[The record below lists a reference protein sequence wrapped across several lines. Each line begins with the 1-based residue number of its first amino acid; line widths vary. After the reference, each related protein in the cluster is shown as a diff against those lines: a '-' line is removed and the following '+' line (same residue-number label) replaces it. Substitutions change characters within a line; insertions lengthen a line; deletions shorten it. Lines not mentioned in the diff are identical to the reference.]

1 MTPDRRWLSTV
12 PIAHRGLHDAAS
24 GIPENSLSAF
34 AAAVAEG
41 YAIELDLRLSRDGA
55 AVVFHDETLGRM
67 TRATGAVH
75 DRTVEELNKIN
86 LVGSGETIPTLAQ
99 VLTQVNA
106 RVPLLIEIKAPT
118 RYVGKLEATVAEGL
132 RDYRGSCAV
141 QSFNP
146 LCIGWFR
153 QHAPEICRGL
163 LSADFSDKP
172 IMNTAKFAPKFMPAA
187 AERFALRHLLS
198 APFVHPHFIGYDVDA
213 LPALAP
219 WITKHLGLPLLAWT
233 VRSER
238 QREIGAAHAD
248 NVIFEGYRPALRR
261 DD

>member
-1 MTPDRRWLSTV
+1 MTPDRSWLKTL
-12 PIAHRGLHDAAS
+12 PIAHRGLHDTAS
-24 GIPENSLSAF
+24 GIPENSLPAF
-34 AAAVAEG
+34 AAAISAG
-41 YAIELDLRLSRDGA
+41 YAIELDVRLSRDGA
-55 AVVFHDETLGRM
+55 PIVFHDETLARM
-67 TRATGAVH
+67 TGTSSAVH
-75 DRTVEELNKIN
+75 DGTAEELNKIN
-86 LVGSGETIPTLAQ
+86 LVGSSETIPTLAQ
-99 VLTQVNA
+99 VLAHVKA
-106 RVPLLIEIKAPT
+106 RVPLLVEVKAPT
-118 RYVGKLEATVAEGL
+118 RHVGTLEMAVALLL
-132 RDYRGSCAV
+132 RDYRGPYAV

-153 QHAPEICRGL
+153 DHAPEICRGL
-163 LSADFSDKP
+163 LSTNFGDKP
-172 IMNTAKFAPKFMPAA
+172 VMNTAKFAPGFVPTG
-187 AERFALRHLLS
+187 AERFALRHLLTI
-198 APFVHPHFIGYDVDA
+198 PFVRPDFIGYDVDA